1 MRIVGGKH
9 RSRVLKEFKDIGVRP
24 TADRTRES
32 LFNILSNKTEGAVF
46 LDLFAGTGAVGLEA
60 ISRGAKSVTFIDN
73 SIDSLNVVKENLS
86 TLKETAEVK
95 RFDSLEFLKSTD
107 KRFDIIF
114 IDPPYK
120 TDLGKRALK
129 IIAERKILNDDG
141 IAVFEDEG
149 EFHDT
154 VDGLFRY
161 DERKYGRARLSFF
174 KNKKG
179 SAVFAGT
186 FDPIT
191 LGHYDMIK
199 RALEEFEKVY
209 VVLMVNP
216 NKTPFFSKEERLSFM
231 KTAFKNV
238 EGVIVESHD
247 GYAVD
252 YLKKVG
258 TPYYVRGIRSD
269 ADLIYEK
276 KNEELSLTIYPEL
289 KTVYYKAPKTDRLVS
304 STAVRTAIE
313 NGQDY
318 KKMLPEGVY
327 QEVVKALSERKLP

>member
-9 RSRVLKEFKDIGVRP
+9 RSRVLKEFKDIGIRP
-24 TADRTRES
+24 TSDRTRES
-32 LFNILSNKTEGAVF
+32 LFNILSTRLDGATF

-60 ISRGAKSVTFIDN
+60 LSRGAKSVTFVDN
-73 SIDSLNVVKENLS
+73 SIDSLLVVKENLA
-86 TLKETAEVK
+86 TLKETADVK
-95 RFDSLEFLKSTD
+95 RADSLEFLRTTN

-120 TDLGKRALK
+120 SNLGKSALE
-129 IIAERKILNDDG
+129 IIAKRKILTDDG

-154 VDGLFRY
+154 VGGLFRY

-174 KNKKG
+174 KNKKE

-191 LGHYDMIK
+191 LGHYDMVK
-199 RALEEFEKVY
+199 RATDEFEKVF

-231 KTAFKNV
+231 QTAFKNLDS
-238 EGVIVESHD
+238 VIVDSHD

-269 ADLIYEK
+269 VDFIYEK
-276 KNEELSLTIYPEL
+276 KNEELSRTIYPEL
-289 KTVYYKAPKTDRLVS
+289 QTVYYKAPKTDRLVS

-313 NGQDY
+313 QGQDY
-318 KKMLPEGVY
+318 KKLLPEGVY
-327 QEVVKALSERKLP
+327 DKVVKVLKERK